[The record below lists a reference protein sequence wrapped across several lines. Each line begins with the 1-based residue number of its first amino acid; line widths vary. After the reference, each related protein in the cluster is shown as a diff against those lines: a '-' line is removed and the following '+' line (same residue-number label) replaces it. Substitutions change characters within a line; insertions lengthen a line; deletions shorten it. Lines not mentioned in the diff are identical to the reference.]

1 MSSSLSNLKP
11 NHVPSQQFELA
22 PGWFILLMIGLVT
35 SLYFILFFI
44 KKYQQNSYRRLAL
57 KKIKKIELRWKSSGS
72 YDDII
77 QISLIIKNVAFEID
91 SKSSSLSGKEWIT
104 FIKRHCPSISE
115 NSFQLLNKIQYSS
128 PQSITKISESDISLL
143 FQETKKWICKH
154 RITEVHT

>member
-44 KKYQQNSYRRLAL
+44 KKYQQNSYRRCAL

-77 QISLIIKNVAFEID
+77 QRWVYDPNNKDVRNNEAFY
-91 SKSSSLSGKEWIT
+91 
-104 FIKRHCPSISE
+104 ISE
-115 NSFQLLNKIQYSS
+115 RH
-128 PQSITKISESDISLL
+128 
-143 FQETKKWICKH
+143 ETTI
-154 RITEVHT
+154 